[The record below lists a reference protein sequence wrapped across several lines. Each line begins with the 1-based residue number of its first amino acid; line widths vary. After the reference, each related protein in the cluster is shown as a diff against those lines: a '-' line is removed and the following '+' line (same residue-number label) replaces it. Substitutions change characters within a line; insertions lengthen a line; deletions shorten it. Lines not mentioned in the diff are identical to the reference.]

1 MFYYPEGP
9 LPQLSRNRGSF
20 SSPSMRP
27 MSSLSSG
34 STDSDIYGIHPP
46 PPSSVVPPPPSLS
59 SSTSRPPSPGL
70 QITHLLHQTAN
81 LLAVNAQ
88 LRKEIEQVRSGVT
101 SGNLASVGASSAAG
115 GAVVPPSPVAIPSPL
130 PTAAKAIAAKAGAVT
145 PAPLPL
151 SSLQQ
156 QAKQNHPQQQFLQ
169 QLLSIGG
176 GSLALDYEMPYPHDN
191 SHHYNNN
198 QHNGRSAAG
207 KKAAN
212 PDSYKTVMCQAWL
225 ESKMCAF
232 GENCRF
238 AHGEAELRPVRSVP
252 CQINK
257 YKTKL
262 CDKYTTTGLCP
273 YGDRC
278 LFIHPDHGTN
288 AYIRPDKLV
297 EVSRRHALAD
307 MQFLAS
313 MDAARGGTPP
323 SVGQLPGQPNPVL
336 AHILPPP
343 SVPLFPPRTTTNSVT
358 TACGRSTNFGGGG
371 SGVFGP
377 NGQARTQLRPHP
389 SWPLEPSTF
398 FKEKTD
404 EFRTPSPDDAATL
417 ASGKGSWDELSTPAR
432 SSCGYVSG
440 GSTPSGASPFS
451 TVSSSSLH
459 LNLTD
464 DDRDFDLF
472 NLTVGFDHIA
482 QDLAKTLELW

>member
-1 MFYYPEGP
+1 MFYVRIEFGV
-9 LPQLSRNRGSF
+9 LRQN
-20 SSPSMRP
+20 
-27 MSSLSSG
+27 
-34 STDSDIYGIHPP
+34 
-46 PPSSVVPPPPSLS
+46 
-59 SSTSRPPSPGL
+59 
-70 QITHLLHQTAN
+70 QN
-81 LLAVNAQ
+81 L
-88 LRKEIEQVRSGVT
+88 RVRSGVT
-101 SGNLASVGASSAAG
+101 NTNLTSGASSTTGG
-115 GAVVPPSPVAIPSPL
+115 GAAAVPPPPPP
-130 PTAAKAIAAKAGAVT
+130 PTAA
-145 PAPLPL
+145 APPPPPL
-151 SSLQQ
+151 SSVQQ
-156 QAKQNHPQQQFLQ
+156 QQQFPPFVP
-169 QLLSIGG
+169 IGG
-176 GSLALDYEMPYPHDN
+176 GPLTLDYEMPYAHDN
-191 SHHYNNN
+191 HHYSNN
-198 QHNGRSAAG
+198 QHNGRSATG

-278 LFIHPDHGTN
+278 LFIHPDNGTN

-313 MDAARGGTPP
+313 MDAARAVTPP
-323 SVGQLPGQPNPVL
+323 NIGHLPASTASELAAGTVDVL
-336 AHILPPP
+336 QGEDGG
-343 SVPLFPPRTTTNSVT
+343 VPHAQS
-358 TACGRSTNFGGGG
+358 GRAG
-371 SGVFGP
+371 
-377 NGQARTQLRPHP
+377 
-389 SWPLEPSTF
+389 
-398 FKEKTD
+398 
-404 EFRTPSPDDAATL
+404 DDDHSRERW
-417 ASGKGSWDELSTPAR
+417 ASGSWDELSTPAR
-432 SSCGYVSG
+432 SSSGYVSG
-440 GSTPSGASPFS
+440 GSTPSGSSPFS

-464 DDRDFDLF
+464 DDRDFDIF

>member
-1 MFYYPEGP
+1 
-9 LPQLSRNRGSF
+9 L
-20 SSPSMRP
+20 
-27 MSSLSSG
+27 SG
-34 STDSDIYGIHPP
+34 SRLFELLENFRKKLESFLSNRAIL
-46 PPSSVVPPPPSLS
+46 PSLY
-59 SSTSRPPSPGL
+59 
-70 QITHLLHQTAN
+70 
-81 LLAVNAQ
+81 
-88 LRKEIEQVRSGVT
+88 LR
-101 SGNLASVGASSAAG
+101 
-115 GAVVPPSPVAIPSPL
+115 
-130 PTAAKAIAAKAGAVT
+130 
-145 PAPLPL
+145 
-151 SSLQQ
+151 
-156 QAKQNHPQQQFLQ
+156 H
-169 QLLSIGG
+169 
-176 GSLALDYEMPYPHDN
+176 SLA
-191 SHHYNNN
+191 
-198 QHNGRSAAG
+198 R
-207 KKAAN
+207 AAN

-297 EVSRRHALAD
+297 EVS
-307 MQFLAS
+307 
-313 MDAARGGTPP
+313 
-323 SVGQLPGQPNPVL
+323 VGQLPGQPNPVL

-358 TACGRSTNFGGGG
+358 AACGRSTNFGGGG

-417 ASGKGSWDELSTPAR
+417 ASGKGERLFAQ
-432 SSCGYVSG
+432 
-440 GSTPSGASPFS
+440 PF
-451 TVSSSSLH
+451 
-459 LNLTD
+459 
-464 DDRDFDLF
+464 F
-472 NLTVGFDHIA
+472 
-482 QDLAKTLELW
+482 E

>member
-1 MFYYPEGP
+1 
-9 LPQLSRNRGSF
+9 
-20 SSPSMRP
+20 
-27 MSSLSSG
+27 
-34 STDSDIYGIHPP
+34 
-46 PPSSVVPPPPSLS
+46 
-59 SSTSRPPSPGL
+59 
-70 QITHLLHQTAN
+70 
-81 LLAVNAQ
+81 
-88 LRKEIEQVRSGVT
+88 
-101 SGNLASVGASSAAG
+101 
-115 GAVVPPSPVAIPSPL
+115 
-130 PTAAKAIAAKAGAVT
+130 
-145 PAPLPL
+145 
-151 SSLQQ
+151 
-156 QAKQNHPQQQFLQ
+156 
-169 QLLSIGG
+169 
-176 GSLALDYEMPYPHDN
+176 MPYGHDT
-191 SHHYNNN
+191 HHHSN
-198 QHNGRSAAG
+198 QHSGRPSTG
-207 KKAAN
+207 KKAVN

-313 MDAARGGTPP
+313 LDPTHAITPS
-323 SVGQLPGQPNPVL
+323 SVSYLPGHPAITP
-336 AHILPPP
+336 ILPPP
-343 SVPLFPPRTTTNSVT
+343 AFHSHLAANSK
-358 TACGRSTNFGGGG
+358 ALYNGG
-371 SGVFGP
+371 SVMFGSCG
-377 NGQARTQLRPHP
+377 NSTSGGQTRPQLRPHP

-404 EFRTPSPDDAATL
+404 EFRTPSPADGAI
-417 ASGKGSWDELSTPAR
+417 SGRKDSRDQVSTPAR
-432 SSCGYVSG
+432 SSSGYMSG
-440 GSTPSGASPFS
+440 GSTPSGTSPFS

-464 DDRDFDLF
+464 DDRDFDVF
-472 NLTVGFDHIA
+472 NLTVGLDHIA
-482 QDLAKTLELW
+482 KDLAKTLELW

>member
-1 MFYYPEGP
+1 MTYCV
-9 LPQLSRNRGSF
+9 NF
-20 SSPSMRP
+20 SHFRVR
-27 MSSLSSG
+27 
-34 STDSDIYGIHPP
+34 STVNANLKPTG
-46 PPSSVVPPPPSLS
+46 V
-59 SSTSRPPSPGL
+59 SST
-70 QITHLLHQTAN
+70 
-81 LLAVNAQ
+81 
-88 LRKEIEQVRSGVT
+88 
-101 SGNLASVGASSAAG
+101 ASSAA
-115 GAVVPPSPVAIPSPL
+115 VL
-130 PTAAKAIAAKAGAVT
+130 PTPSTCIIPT
-145 PAPLPL
+145 
-151 SSLQQ
+151 QQ
-156 QAKQNHPQQQFLQ
+156 QKFPPFIS
-169 QLLSIGG
+169 LSGGGGGG
-176 GSLALDYEMPYPHDN
+176 GSITFDYEMPYGYDSNHP
-191 SHHYNNN
+191 YNNH
-198 QHNGRSAAG
+198 HNGRPATG
-207 KKAAN
+207 KKTAN

-238 AHGEAELRPVRSVP
+238 AHGEAELRPVRSIP

-313 MDAARGGTPP
+313 VDPTRAVTPP
-323 SVGQLPGQPNPVL
+323 TVAYLPGHP
-336 AHILPPP
+336 ILTQRVPPP
-343 SVPLFPPRTTTNSVT
+343 ILQSHPQSDIK
-358 TACGRSTNFGGGG
+358 TAYNQGGV
-371 SGVFGP
+371 VFGSCGNTINL

-404 EFRTPSPDDAATL
+404 DFRTPSPVDGPS
-417 ASGKGSWDELSTPAR
+417 SGGKASWDQSSTPAR
-432 SSCGYVSG
+432 SSSGYMSG
-440 GSTPSGASPFS
+440 GSTPSGTSPFS

-464 DDRDFDLF
+464 DDRDFDVF
-472 NLTVGFDHIA
+472 NLTVGLDHIA

>member
-1 MFYYPEGP
+1 
-9 LPQLSRNRGSF
+9 
-20 SSPSMRP
+20 MR
-27 MSSLSSG
+27 
-34 STDSDIYGIHPP
+34 
-46 PPSSVVPPPPSLS
+46 
-59 SSTSRPPSPGL
+59 
-70 QITHLLHQTAN
+70 
-81 LLAVNAQ
+81 
-88 LRKEIEQVRSGVT
+88 
-101 SGNLASVGASSAAG
+101 
-115 GAVVPPSPVAIPSPL
+115 
-130 PTAAKAIAAKAGAVT
+130 
-145 PAPLPL
+145 
-151 SSLQQ
+151 
-156 QAKQNHPQQQFLQ
+156 
-169 QLLSIGG
+169 
-176 GSLALDYEMPYPHDN
+176 
-191 SHHYNNN
+191 
-198 QHNGRSAAG
+198 HNGRTATG

-313 MDAARGGTPP
+313 MDAARAVTPP
-323 SVGQLPGQPNPVL
+323 NVGQLPGQPHPPPL
-336 AHILPPP
+336 AHMIPPP
-343 SVPLFPPRTTTNSVT
+343 PPVFPIQRNAPATPCSRNAAAAAATL
-358 TACGRSTNFGGGG
+358 GGAAAVGAT
-371 SGVFGP
+371 
-377 NGQARTQLRPHP
+377 GQTRTQLRPHP

-398 FKEKTD
+398 FREKTD
-404 EFRTPSPDDAATL
+404 EFRTPSPIETL
-417 ASGKGSWDELSTPAR
+417 SGGGKGSWDELSTPAR
-432 SSCGYVSG
+432 SSPGYVSGSG
-440 GSTPSGASPFS
+440 GSTPSGSSPFS